1 MLPIDAAAHS
11 SRWRRRHPV
20 DKAVL
25 GLGLTVLA
33 ISLPPWPGAA
43 LILLTAVAVLLG
55 PAGVPARQLWR
66 AYRVP
71 LGFCVTGAATLL
83 VQVGG
88 PEGFVTLADGGPV
101 RAGELLLRTSAA
113 SLGVLLFAFTTPMS
127 DLLPRLVKAGVPAPV
142 VDVALVTYRMSF
154 LLLDSVTPDPGGPG
168 GPARAHHSGR
178 RLALAGG
185 AGGHRVHQG
194 LRPCGPAP
202 GGARRA
208 RLRRDPARPGTRR
221 PCLRP
226 VRVRERHP
234 ARGPDRADLR
244 PGKALFMSDPV
255 LLALRGASFAYEDG
269 PAVLSGLDF
278 EARPGAR
285 SPCSAGTAV
294 ERPR

>member
-71 LGFCVTGAATLL
+71 LGFCITGAVTLL

-88 PEGFVTLADGGPV
+88 PDRFVALADGGPV

-154 LLLDSVTPDPGGPG
+154 LLLDSVRRIREAQA
-168 GPARAHHSGR
+168 ARLGHTTRAAAWRS
-178 RLALAGG
+178 LAGLG
-185 AGGHRVHQG
+185 ATAFVRAFD
-194 LRPCGPAP
+194 RA
-202 GGARRA
+202 A
-208 RLRRDPARPGTRR
+208 RLQAGLAGRGYDGTLRVLVPDARVS
-221 PCLRP
+221 
-226 VRVRERHP
+226 VRFV
-234 ARGPDRADLR
+234 
-244 PGKALFMSDPV
+244 SV
-255 LLALRGASFAYEDG
+255 SVTLLAVLTVLTFA
-269 PAVLSGLDF
+269 L
-278 EARPGAR
+278 
-285 SPCSAGTAV
+285 
-294 ERPR
+294 ERPLS